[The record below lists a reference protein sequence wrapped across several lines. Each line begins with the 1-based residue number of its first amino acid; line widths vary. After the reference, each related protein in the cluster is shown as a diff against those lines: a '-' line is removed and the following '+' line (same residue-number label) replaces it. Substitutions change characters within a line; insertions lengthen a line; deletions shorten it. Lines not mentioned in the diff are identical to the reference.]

1 MNQFALLKYNF
12 RVMMLHNRLLIVFPL
27 IVSQLTV
34 FWLLMTK
41 RFSIDLPAQ
50 SIEMITPILGAFLG
64 AHLLSAEYS
73 SRVGAL
79 LASRPVNIGKIVI
92 LRVLVMLSLVLGL
105 AGLSLLAFYMGLE
118 PFNVTPF
125 ILACIPST
133 LFLTL
138 LALTFATLFRHALAG
153 FGVAALYW
161 AFDLIP
167 GAPLNPYLSLKSLA
181 SFYSVLAIP
190 DRQAFMQEWWIAKI
204 ALLIGAVLLYF
215 FHSKIVFS
223 LGAPLSL
230 RLRRRAAFCAA
241 ALPLLY
247 LFSGA
252 AVKMS
257 YGYSHR
263 GKLAPNDLAW
273 FRYQFASYGPI
284 PMASLFGS
292 DFTSYLGQGAN
303 LWRISEGEDTDLM
316 GDNAKH
322 INDLHGILRRHP
334 NSAWSPSA
342 AEAIARL
349 EGHLQKTP
357 DEAIALYR
365 SITERD
371 PKSPYLGYAFR
382 QTALALAEAGRA
394 DEAHTAY
401 GELLEKVPDTEF
413 SSEALRFQI
422 EWNRKK
428 GRLPDA
434 IRLAKQWTVS
444 APLQDRFQAWFKLA
458 EIQKEAGD
466 LKGAKQSATRIS
478 TALKEYR
485 EALDSKTISLLP
497 NQLNLR
503 DADARKA
510 EALIRELK

>member
-1 MNQFALLKYNF
+1 
-12 RVMMLHNRLLIVFPL
+12 MMLHNRWLIVFPL

-34 FWLLMTK
+34 FWLLITK

-64 AHLLSAEYS
+64 AHLLSAEYG

-79 LASRPVNIGKIVI
+79 LASRPVNIGNIVI

-105 AGLSLLAFYMGLE
+105 AGLSLLAFYLGME
-118 PFNVTPF
+118 PFNVAPF

-161 AFDLIP
+161 AFDLVP

-190 DRQAFMQEWWIAKI
+190 DRQAFVQNWWIAKI
-204 ALLIGAVLLYF
+204 VLLAAAILLYF

-223 LGAPLSL
+223 LGTPLSH
-230 RLRRRAAFCAA
+230 RLRRRAAFCAT

-257 YGYSHR
+257 FGYANR

-273 FRYQFASYGPI
+273 FRYQFSSYGPI

-292 DFTSYLGQGAN
+292 EFTSYLGQGAN
-303 LWRISEGEDTDLM
+303 LWRLSEGEDTDLM

-334 NSAWSPSA
+334 NSPWAPSA

-357 DEAIALYR
+357 DEEIALYR

-371 PKSPYLGYAFR
+371 PKSPYLAYAFR
-382 QTALALAEAGRA
+382 QTALTLANAGRA
-394 DEAHTAY
+394 DEAHSAY
-401 GELLEKVPDTEF
+401 AELLQKVPETEF
-413 SSEALRFQI
+413 ASEALRYQI
-422 EWNRKK
+422 EWNRSK
-428 GRLPDA
+428 GMLPEA
-434 IRLAKQWTVS
+434 TRLAKQWIAA

-458 EIQKEAGD
+458 EVQKQAGD
-466 LKGAKQSATRIS
+466 LTGAKQSAKQIS
-478 TALKEYR
+478 ITLREYR
-485 EALDSKTISLLP
+485 QALETKTISLLP
-497 NQLNLR
+497 NQVNLR
-503 DADARKA
+503 EADAKKA

>member
-1 MNQFALLKYNF
+1 
-12 RVMMLHNRLLIVFPL
+12 MMLHNRWLIVFPL

-252 AVKMS
+252 ALKMS

-334 NSAWSPSA
+334 NSAWAPSA

-382 QTALALAEAGRA
+382 QTALALADAGRA

-413 SSEALRFQI
+413 ASEALRFQI

-434 IRLAKQWTVS
+434 TRLAKQWTVS

-466 LKGAKQSATRIS
+466 LKGATQSATRIS

-497 NQLNLR
+497 NQVNLR
-503 DADARKA
+503 AADARKA